1 MRMVF
6 CPSEHTNS
14 RNWLHHFLTS
24 RSCGL
29 SKTLPF
35 TSVTDMCPPVRQQKG
50 QTDVRE
56 GKRTTEGSDGCARGK
71 KDNSRVRRMYERK
84 KKKQS
89 FSVLQGDEDQEG
101 EAVPPRRSTSRGQ
114 HSQANG
120 AAWGCS
126 ARAAPRGFGISCQQ
140 QPSSGTRSQQVQVV
154 PFFSPTVCC
163 RNSRNGA

>member
-1 MRMVF
+1 MKK
-6 CPSEHTNS
+6 SKDGED
-14 RNWLHHFLTS
+14 
-24 RSCGL
+24 GL
-29 SKTLPF
+29 LSL
-35 TSVTDMCPPVRQQKG
+35 RAHQQQKLASSLPHI
-50 QTDVRE
+50 TELRPFKNPAFYLSHRHVSSCA
-56 GKRTTEGSDGCARGK
+56 TTEGSDGCARGK

-89 FSVLQGDEDQEG
+89 FSVLQGYEDQEG